1 MPEYQI
7 LSVRVKVVGKEDAIE
22 VNIGLMKQDYW
33 ISDATW
39 CCKVVTWEENVGLL
53 SVGEWFKLSG
63 LCKGEHTRGRDICQF
78 QKRDLKFV

>member
-1 MPEYQI
+1 MPEYQN

-39 CCKVVTWEENVGLL
+39 CCKVVTWEENVGL
-53 SVGEWFKLSG
+53 
-63 LCKGEHTRGRDICQF
+63 
-78 QKRDLKFV
+78 